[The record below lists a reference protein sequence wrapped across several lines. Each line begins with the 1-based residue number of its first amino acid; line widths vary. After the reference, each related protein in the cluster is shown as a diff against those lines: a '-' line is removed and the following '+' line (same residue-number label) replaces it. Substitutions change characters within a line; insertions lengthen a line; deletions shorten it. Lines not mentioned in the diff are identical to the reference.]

1 MSWPD
6 LPGSPYAG
14 ECWALEAEL
23 TPKPLART
31 AAIMSALVTRTAD
44 YHPDATPGP
53 GRRYDRVIYLAAPA
67 AGRPGSYRPRRRL
80 VTAAVTGAGD
90 GTGPAAGGACMS
102 IFWAYIKFRIA
113 VAVLRRPAVTAGPVC
128 GGAGGCRPITLVA
141 GVGFA
146 GAVVAGEPRY
156 APRPAHGPCSSP
168 APLLSHPRGYSPS
181 SRPLRCWPPSCPARP
196 APAPCPATS
205 RSATPTPRARSSR
218 TRPGTRPGACVPPM
232 TTRRWWPPH
241 PVPPRSAM

>member
-44 YHPDATPGP
+44 HHPDATPGP

-168 APLLSHPRGYSPS
+168 APLLSHPAGILRPRG
-181 SRPLRCWPPSCPARP
+181 RCAAGHRPARRGQRQRR
-196 APAPCPATS
+196 AQL
-205 RSATPTPRARSSR
+205 RRARR
-218 TRPGTRPGACVPPM
+218 LLHLGPAHPGPDREPGRVPAF
-232 TTRRWWPPH
+232 H
-241 PVPPRSAM
+241 P